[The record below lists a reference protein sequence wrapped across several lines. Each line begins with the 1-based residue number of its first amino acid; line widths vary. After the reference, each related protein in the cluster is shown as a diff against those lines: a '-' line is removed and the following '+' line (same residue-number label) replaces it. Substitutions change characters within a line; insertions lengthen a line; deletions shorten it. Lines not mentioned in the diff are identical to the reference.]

1 MAEFTGV
8 IAAMV
13 TAFDDQGEVSPER
26 LRRVIACE
34 LEQGVQGL
42 FICGSTG
49 EGILMSPEER
59 ERVAE
64 ITVAEVAR
72 QVPVM
77 VHVGAAATR
86 DSLRLA
92 RHAARIGADA
102 VSSIPPFYYNPGPEG
117 ILDHYRLIGE
127 ATDLPFYI
135 YYIPHLTG
143 VTLDPGWIEKLL
155 SIPNLAGL
163 KFTDT
168 NLFLMRNLI
177 DLSGGRLRILSGP
190 DEMHLPCLTMGAVGA
205 IGTSYNYMARPFL
218 RLRAAYQRGDLGT
231 AQELQYRCNAIIR
244 ALLQYGGLPAAKEIM
259 RRIGADPGPARRPFR
274 PLTEEQRRGLH
285 AALDAAG
292 FEELVA

>member
-1 MAEFTGV
+1 MAELSGV
-8 IAAMV
+8 IPAMF
-13 TAFDDQGEVSPER
+13 TAFDDDGEVSPER
-26 LRRVIACE
+26 LRRVIAAI

-42 FICGSTG
+42 FVCGSTG

-64 ITVAEVAR
+64 ITVAEVAH

-102 VSSIPPFYYNPGPEG
+102 VSSIPPFYYNPGMEG
-117 ILDHYRLIGE
+117 ILDHYRIVGQV
-127 ATDLPFYI
+127 THLPLYI

-143 VTLDPGWIEKLL
+143 SVLDPSRLEELL
-155 SIPNLAGL
+155 AIPNLAGL
-163 KFTDT
+163 QFTDT

-218 RLRAAYQRGDLGT
+218 RLRAAYQRGDLET
-231 AQELQYRCNAIIR
+231 AQELQYRSNAIIR

-292 FEELVA
+292 FEELIA

>member
-1 MAEFTGV
+1 MAELSGV
-8 IAAMV
+8 IPAMF
-13 TAFDDQGEVSPER
+13 TAFDDDGEVSPER
-26 LRRVIACE
+26 LRRVIAAI

-42 FICGSTG
+42 FVCGSTG

-64 ITVAEVAR
+64 ITVAEVAH

-102 VSSIPPFYYNPGPEG
+102 VSSIPPFYYNPGMEG
-117 ILDHYRLIGE
+117 ILDHYRLLGE
-127 ATDLPFYI
+127 ATDLPLYI

-143 VTLDPGWIEKLL
+143 SVLDPSRLEELL
-155 SIPNLAGL
+155 AIPNLAGL

-218 RLRAAYQRGDLGT
+218 RLRAAYQRGDLET
-231 AQELQYRCNAIIR
+231 AQELQYRSNAIIR

-259 RRIGADPGPARRPFR
+259 RRIGANPGPARRPFR

-292 FEELVA
+292 FEELIA

>member
-1 MAEFTGV
+1 MAEFAGV
-8 IAAMV
+8 IPAMF
-13 TAFDDQGEVSPER
+13 TAFDDDGEVSPER

-42 FICGSTG
+42 FVCGSTG

-59 ERVAE
+59 EQVAE
-64 ITVAEVAR
+64 IAVAEVAG

-102 VSSIPPFYYNPGPEG
+102 VSSIPPFYYNPGMEG

-127 ATDLPFYI
+127 ATDLPLYI
-135 YYIPHLTG
+135 YHIPHLTG
-143 VTLDPGWIEKLL
+143 VSLDPNRLEEILA
-155 SIPNLAGL
+155 IPHLAGL

-168 NLFLMRNLI
+168 SLYLMRNLI

-218 RLRAAYQRGDLGT
+218 RLRAAYQKGDLAT
-231 AQELQYRCNAIIR
+231 AQELQYRSNAIIR
-244 ALLQYGGLPAAKEIM
+244 ALLHYGGLPAAKEIM
-259 RRIGADPGPARRPFR
+259 RRIGVNPGPARRPFR
-274 PLTEEQRRGLH
+274 PLTEEQRHGLH
-285 AALDAAG
+285 AALDAAA
-292 FEELVA
+292 FEDLIA